1 MKIKIALV
9 DDHQLFLEGMKTLLS
24 TYPTIEV
31 VFVAINAIEA
41 LEKLKYSEIDLL
53 ITDISMP
60 NMNGLE
66 FIKIVKSMY
75 PKLKIMVISMF
86 DSIDSVYYVDGYLL
100 KETPIEKMVQTI
112 YGIVENNERIIEP
125 KLDSSKSI
133 SFNKVILG
141 KREKE
146 IVQLI
151 AQEYTTE
158 TIAEKLFISKAT
170 VETHRRNIFIKLQV
184 NNIAGLIKKAMQ
196 LGIIK

>member
-31 VFVAINAIEA
+31 VFVAINTIEA

-66 FIKIVKSMY
+66 FIKIVKSIY